1 MSLAVIVIA
10 NDFSAINVALPTMEK
25 DFDTNIN
32 TIQWVVNAYALTFGV
47 MIVTGGKLADMFGR
61 RNAFFLGT
69 AIFASMSALG
79 GAAQTETWLIASRTL
94 MGIGGALMWP
104 AILGMTFAILP
115 EEKAGLAGG
124 IILGAAGLGNALG
137 PLIGGVLTDLAS
149 WRWIFFLNVPVAAF
163 AVLVTYWLVH
173 VKEPE
178 SADHKIDYAGITT
191 LSVGLVS
198 LLVALDQV
206 DDWGW
211 GDPKVIGLLALCVV
225 MLIAFIPIE
234 RRADT
239 HALVP
244 KEVMRNES
252 FTASCL
258 AILFMSATFFAA
270 LLYLPQ
276 FMEKQLGYSPLEAG
290 VGILPFLA
298 TFALVSFIAGP
309 LYNRVGPK
317 VLAIVGAACI
327 TVGPFLLSMVD
338 QGSGYDSL
346 IIGMVVLGIGVGSFY
361 PTATTA
367 GVTSVDSSQ
376 TSLAG
381 GIIYM
386 FQIAGGSIGL
396 GLTTTVFSAAVPPF
410 VDGLQA
416 GFRLDASLS
425 SSAAG
430 FSRAQSRPPTRPK
443 DPYGQPSAAAL
454 FDVVNAGTA
463 EQHVAAFAAAQQVVA
478 ATADKTIVAAATV
491 EPVVTAAA
499 DEDVVADPTDQFVV
513 ATASD
518 QFVVAGAAAQRRRHP
533 HFVADDDG
541 VVAAVGVDFEAG
553 DRARFAEQRV
563 HVAFG
568 MGADGAADF
577 EHRVRFDCEVTA
589 VGREVDADQVRFV
602 AAGQE
607 HGQRAFAGVG
617 DRGGKRHQQGGEDQ
631 NRSLHRAGIR
641 PDRAQTSSMAT
652 TRPCRRCGVGR

>member
-47 MIVTGGKLADMFGR
+47 MIVTGGRLADMFGR

-79 GAAQTETWLIASRTL
+79 GAAQSEAWLIASRTL

-115 EEKAGLAGG
+115 EDKAGLAGG
-124 IILGAAGLGNALG
+124 IILGAAGLGNAIG

-149 WRWIFFLNVPVAAF
+149 WRWIFFLNVPIAIF
-163 AVLVTYWLVH
+163 AVLVTYKLVH
-173 VKEPE
+173 VEEPE
-178 SADHKIDYAGITT
+178 SEDHKIDYAGITA

-206 DDWGW
+206 ADWGW
-211 GDPKVIGLLALCVV
+211 SDPRVMALLAICVV
-225 MLIAFIPIE
+225 SLVAFIPIE
-234 RRADT
+234 RRADV

-290 VGILPFLA
+290 VGILPFLG
-298 TFALVSFIAGP
+298 TFALVSFLAGP
-309 LYNRVGPK
+309 LYNRVGAK
-317 VLAIVGAACI
+317 VLAVIGAACI
-327 TVGPFLLSMVD
+327 TIAPFLFSQVD
-338 QGSGYDSL
+338 SGSGYDSL

-396 GLTTTVFSAAVPPF
+396 GLTTTVFSSAIPPF
-410 VDGLQA
+410 VDGVQA

-425 SSAAG
+425 LVGLLIAVFFIG
-430 FSRAQSRPPTRPK
+430 GRLFSKSKPA
-443 DPYGQPSAAAL
+443 
-454 FDVVNAGTA
+454 
-463 EQHVAAFAAAQQVVA
+463 
-478 ATADKTIVAAATV
+478 
-491 EPVVTAAA
+491 
-499 DEDVVADPTDQFVV
+499 
-513 ATASD
+513 
-518 QFVVAGAAAQRRRHP
+518 
-533 HFVADDDG
+533 
-541 VVAAVGVDFEAG
+541 
-553 DRARFAEQRV
+553 
-563 HVAFG
+563 
-568 MGADGAADF
+568 
-577 EHRVRFDCEVTA
+577 
-589 VGREVDADQVRFV
+589 
-602 AAGQE
+602 
-607 HGQRAFAGVG
+607 
-617 DRGGKRHQQGGEDQ
+617 
-631 NRSLHRAGIR
+631 
-641 PDRAQTSSMAT
+641 PDLA
-652 TRPCRRCGVGR
+652 